1 MLRGVR
7 GAITIKENTEAEI
20 VSAAEKLVRQIIEEN
35 QISPDDAASV
45 IFSVTED
52 ITAAFPAKAVRQID
66 GWKYVPTMCMTEI
79 PVPNSLKKCIRVMM
93 HINTNKAQD
102 EINHVY
108 LDGAITLRPDL
119 QTKNI

>member
-1 MLRGVR
+1 MFRGVR

-35 QISPDDAASV
+35 QLSPEAAASV

-52 ITAAFPAKAVRQID
+52 ITAAFPAKAVRRID

-79 PVPNSLKKCIRVMM
+79 PVPNSLKMCIRVMM

-108 LDGAITLRPDL
+108 LNGAVILRPDL